1 MKEGS
6 ESDRMAAAAELRI
19 RVASTWPGMAPR
31 TAAASAAASLPVGMG
46 SAMSTRPRR
55 R

>member
-1 MKEGS
+1 
-6 ESDRMAAAAELRI
+6 MAR
-19 RVASTWPGMAPR
+19 R
-31 TAAASAAASLPVGMG
+31 TAAASAAASLPEGMV